1 MTPFEQMWETSR
13 NNAFSGQTTFVNLI
27 AVMLLLL
34 VAFIP
39 HRVFLLRWVMSA
51 VIVLAAAWI
60 TTDYSSREIEEK
72 WRIRYEYAKEH
83 ETELT
88 EDERHAV
95 TVDGANRLLG
105 PLMFGAFATFK
116 QCGIVLLVI
125 FGFRYLTAMMR
136 RRDKTRNEV
145 RDKEPADIAI
155 DV

>member
-1 MTPFEQMWETSR
+1 MWETSR

-27 AVMLLLL
+27 AIMLLLF

-39 HRVFLLRWVMSA
+39 HRVYLLRWVMSA

-72 WRIRYEYAKEH
+72 WRIRYKYAKEH
-83 ETELT
+83 EAELT